1 MKVHTNNTRVE
12 VPDTNIPNVKACLSR
27 NNEDTSSNPPTGR
40 EISDSMN
47 HGISKLMNCK
57 RFVQIGTFNAR
68 TLRNSNNVISVLS

>member
-47 HGISKLMNCK
+47 HEINWAS
-57 RFVQIGTFNAR
+57 
-68 TLRNSNNVISVLS
+68 